1 MAPLLAT
8 AAASRSFSALSVS
21 GCGAA
26 KRPRCVAARLAR
38 GARGVAVAAEAKN
51 VITLAVS
58 GMMCGAR
65 PRPGPSP
72 QVSRPDV
79 PARPPAG
86 RPPRCEGCVSSVSD
100 AVEEAAGDLFAGVD
114 IDLAAGIVVLSL
126 AQPPPEELR
135 AAIAKAIEDKN
146 FEVSDPPQ

>member
-1 MAPLLAT
+1 MAT

-21 GCGAA
+21 GRGAA

-38 GARGVAVAAEAKN
+38 GARGVAAAAEAKN

-58 GMMCGAR
+58 GMM
-65 PRPGPSP
+65 
-72 QVSRPDV
+72 
-79 PARPPAG
+79 
-86 RPPRCEGCVSSVSD
+86 CEGCVSSVSD

-126 AQPPPEELR
+126 VQPPPEELR